1 MRSWD
6 FPKTNLEAVALF
18 KCSNTHLVEMLASF
32 ATPFD
37 EYGKKS
43 YSSNAT
49 DGLIFKIHELI
60 MRMER
65 TAKVCA
71 KQERRPH

>member
-37 EYGKKS
+37 EYGKKVTQVTRQTV
-43 YSSNAT
+43 SSSK
-49 DGLIFKIHELI
+49 F
-60 MRMER
+60 MS
-65 TAKVCA
+65 
-71 KQERRPH
+71 